1 MGPCC
6 RLSNCQKR
14 QSKKSTHTVCQ
25 GMAVYLTLSSAA
37 CHPSHSGK
45 KLLLVSISSKHDF
58 FSTYS
63 SIHHDFFA
71 WDRAVQV
78 HLQNIFFFLISLCCQ
93 LRKLLMAGGFLSVF
107 GRGVSLLLPYIKDI
121 CVASFSITF
130 AARAYVFM
138 RTFCQLPKTTAS

>member
-1 MGPCC
+1 MHKDKGKVFGVVCGLGPCC

-78 HLQNIFFFLISLCCQ
+78 HLQNIFFFPHLFMLPTEGAADGWRISV
-93 LRKLLMAGGFLSVF
+93 SVWE
-107 GRGVSLLLPYIKDI
+107 G
-121 CVASFSITF
+121 SISTF
-130 AARAYVFM
+130 ALY
-138 RTFCQLPKTTAS
+138 